1 MVIFRYKIP
10 ILGKTI
16 NLHLEDYSDGCSV
29 VKLLKRGIAM
39 EREAYGFQ
47 WWKLSMLV
55 CDAVGAFTR
64 LEGLMLLEC
73 DNS

>member
-1 MVIFRYKIP
+1 MMDVQLQSCK
-10 ILGKTI
+10 
-16 NLHLEDYSDGCSV
+16 
-29 VKLLKRGIAM
+29 KRGIAM

-55 CDAVGAFTR
+55 CDAVGAFAR